1 MSLAT
6 GTGRAS
12 HGPFHPAHRI
22 VTWTILALVTVTAF
36 ETMAVSTAM
45 PDVAR
50 ELDAVRSYGFAFSVL
65 MTTQLLGI
73 VLAGVW
79 SDRSGPFPGTLTGQ
93 VLLAGG
99 SAICGL
105 STNFGV
111 FLLGRALTGLGG
123 GLLIVMMYVI
133 AGRVYSDEVRPAL
146 FTYIAGAWLLPS
158 LIGPWL
164 SARLTEDLT
173 WRLVFWCV
181 VPPVLISIA
190 SMVYARSHVSRLSL
204 DVATSSRDHGAHVR
218 AAWWGLLIAV
228 SAGAV
233 QLAIHRLSTHHSP
246 PVLVGLLGVLGV
258 IIAAP
263 RLVPEGTWRMRPGL
277 PSVLCARAVLTAA
290 FFGGVSY
297 LPLFLHDQRGASLQ
311 LAGLA
316 IAVGSLG
323 WAVGAYVQGRPELAI
338 QRHRLVTLGG
348 AFLAGG
354 LVLLAVIAALNFK
367 GAFSVLALI
376 LCGLGMGL
384 GVTTTT
390 VMALELSPVED
401 HGENSSALQL
411 ADVLGSVV
419 GIALATAIFA
429 AHHVPRHD
437 NGLFGVI
444 FLVMGL
450 IGALA
455 VPAGQRIN
463 T

>member
-79 SDRSGPFPGTLTGQ
+79 SGSQRPLPRDPDWAG
-93 VLLAGG
+93 LAGQRVG
-99 SAICGL
+99 DL
-105 STNFGV
+105 
-111 FLLGRALTGLGG
+111 RAVHQLRRLPPRPCPTGLGG

-146 FTYIAGAWLLPS
+146 FTFIAGAWILPS
-158 LIGPWL
+158 LIGPWI

-246 PVLVGLLGVLGV
+246 PVLVGLLGVLGDV
-258 IIAAP
+258 AAAP

-311 LAGLA
+311 ALGWRSPWDRWVGRWVPMSKGAQSWPSNGIVWSPWAAPSWLAGW
-316 IAVGSLG
+316 SS
-323 WAVGAYVQGRPELAI
+323 
-338 QRHRLVTLGG
+338 
-348 AFLAGG
+348 
-354 LVLLAVIAALNFK
+354 AVIAALNFK

-401 HGENSSALQL
+401 HGENSRPSRP

>member
-1 MSLAT
+1 MSVVEVEEV
-6 GTGRAS
+6 R
-12 HGPFHPAHRI
+12 GPFHPEHRI

-50 ELDAVRSYGFAFSVL
+50 ELEAVRSYGFAFSVL

-79 SDRSGPFPGTLTGQ
+79 SDRSGPIPGTFTGQ

-99 SAICGL
+99 SALCGL
-105 STNFGV
+105 STRFDV
-111 FLLGRALTGLGG
+111 FLVGRGLTGLGG

-133 AGRVYSDEVRPAL
+133 AGRVYSDAVRPLL
-146 FTYIAGAWLLPS
+146 FTYIAAAWILPS
-158 LIGPWL
+158 LIGPWI
-164 SARLTEDLT
+164 SARLTEDLS
-173 WRLVFWCV
+173 WRWVFWCV
-181 VPPVLISIA
+181 VPPVLASIA
-190 SMVYARSHVSRLSL
+190 SMAYARSHVGRLSL
-204 DVATSSRDHGAHVR
+204 DVSTSSRDHTAHVK
-218 AAWWGLLIAV
+218 AAWWGLLIAL
-228 SAGAV
+228 SAGAL
-233 QLAIHRLSTHHSP
+233 QLGIHRLDLSLTP
-246 PVLVGLLGVLGV
+246 KTVIGVVGLAGV
-258 IIAAP
+258 IVAAP
-263 RLVPEGTWRMRPGL
+263 RLVPRGTWVMARGL
-277 PSVLCARAVLTAA
+277 PSVLFARAVLTAA
-290 FFGGVSY
+290 FFGGISY

-316 IAVGSLG
+316 LAIGSLG
-323 WAVGAYVQGRPELAI
+323 WAVGAWIQGRPQLDTSRA
-338 QRHRLVTLGG
+338 RLVWLGG
-348 AFLAGG
+348 AFLGAG
-354 LVLLAVIAALNFK
+354 LISLAAIAALNIK

-390 VMALELSPVED
+390 VLALELSPVES

-411 ADVLGSVV
+411 SDVLGSVLGV
-419 GIALATAIFA
+419 ALATAIFA
-429 AHHVPRHD
+429 AHHVPKHD

-450 IGALA
+450 VGALA
-455 VPAGQRIN
+455 VPAGQRIS